1 MRHHQLP
8 VIILLSYTAAV
19 TAAVG
24 GWDATLPGKK
34 DQTTMSTYQVVRFE
48 DDLTIDGRW
57 DKPEWQATEAVE
69 LTHFMGEEPAF
80 PHRVQAKMMY
90 NRQYLLVIFRVHD
103 NYVRCQTQQV
113 NGPVWED
120 SCVEFF
126 FAPDTTYQERYFN
139 LEVNCA
145 GTPLMHYNAGPGGG
159 YLPLDEEDARQIQI
173 ATSLPGTRDQ
183 EITTPTTWT
192 LEYQIPVSLLKKY
205 APVTDPASGVQWRA
219 NFYKI
224 AHKSSH
230 PHYITWSPIERQE
243 PDFHLPEFF
252 GLLEFQ

>member
-1 MRHHQLP
+1 MRLNQLT
-8 VIILLSYTAAV
+8 VILSLSYTAAV
-19 TAAVG
+19 TAAVA

-48 DDLTIDGRW
+48 DDLSIDGRW

-69 LTHFMGEEPAF
+69 LTHFMGEKPAF

-90 NRQYLLVIFRVHD
+90 NQRYLFVIFQVHD

-120 SCVEFF
+120 SCVELFF
-126 FAPDTTYQERYFN
+126 SPDTAQSERYFN

-145 GTPLMHYNAGPGGG
+145 GTPLMHYNRVASQD
-159 YLPLDEEDARQIQI
+159 YFSVDTADILNIEI
-173 ATSLPGTRDQ
+173 AASLSENRQ
-183 EITTPTTWT
+183 EITAPTTWT
-192 LEYQIPVSLLKKY
+192 LEYRIPISLLKKY
-205 APVTDPASGVQWRA
+205 APVTEPAPGVRWRA

-230 PHYITWSPIERQE
+230 PHYITWSPIERAE

>member
-1 MRHHQLP
+1 MP
-8 VIILLSYTAAV
+8 I
-19 TAAVG
+19 
-24 GWDATLPGKK
+24 
-34 DQTTMSTYQVVRFE
+34 YQVVRFE
-48 DDLTIDGRW
+48 DDLSVDGRW
-57 DKPEWQATEAVE
+57 DKPEWQATEALE
-69 LTHFMGEEPAF
+69 LTHFIGEKPAF

-145 GTPLMHYNAGPGGG
+145 GTPLMQYNTVASQEFFS
-159 YLPLDEEDARQIQI
+159 LDEEDIRQIQI
-173 ATSLPGTRDQ
+173 ATSLTESTKR
-183 EITTPTTWT
+183 EIDTPMTWT
-192 LEYQIPVSLLKKY
+192 LEYRIPISLLKKY
-205 APVTDPASGVQWRA
+205 APVTEPAPGVRWRA

-230 PHYITWSPIERQE
+230 PHYLTWSPIERAE